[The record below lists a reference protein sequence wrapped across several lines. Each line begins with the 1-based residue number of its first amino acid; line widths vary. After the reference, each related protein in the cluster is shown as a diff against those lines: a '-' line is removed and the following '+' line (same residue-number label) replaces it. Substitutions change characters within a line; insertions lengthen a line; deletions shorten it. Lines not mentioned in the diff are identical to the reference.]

1 MIFGLIATSLLL
13 ISLALFLLG
22 RGSEEHSRKLAEN
35 RLDIAL
41 SKSRD
46 PLALEK
52 DPLRK
57 KYIPQWVTDGLI
69 SAGVTIDRALGIRV
83 ALVLLVP
90 ALAGFVFRGAASACG
105 ALILAFLGIVAYV
118 LYRQRKRRLQ
128 MLGQL
133 PNFLDGVVRVSAVG
147 YSLTVSFNTALD
159 NAEQPLKEALGLA
172 VQMQYAGLELDQA
185 MHRLSRVYSLSEFK
199 LIASVVALALN
210 YGGKSDILLGRLAQ
224 YLRDREQHHQ
234 EMMAM
239 SSEARMSAVFMCC
252 LTPALAGI
260 ILTLN
265 PAYLG
270 TMWNDD
276 TGRIMLFVAGFLQI
290 CGAAIIYKMVKS
302 I

>member
-1 MIFGLIATSLLL
+1 MTFGLIAAALVF
-13 ISLALFLLG
+13 ISLALLLLG
-22 RGSEEHSRKLAEN
+22 RGAEEQNRKLAES
-35 RLDIAL
+35 RLDVAL

-57 KYIPQWVTDGLI
+57 KYIPQWITDSLI
-69 SAGVTIDRALGIRV
+69 SAGLTIDRTLGIRV
-83 ALVLLVP
+83 AMVTLIP
-90 ALAGFVFRGAASACG
+90 SLAAFVFRGSASAAG
-105 ALILAFLGIVAYV
+105 ALILAILGIAAYV

-147 YSLTVSFNTALD
+147 YSLTVSFNTALE

-185 MHRLSRVYSLSEFK
+185 MHRLARVYGLSEFK

-234 EMMAM
+234 EMLAM

-252 LTPALAGI
+252 LTPALADI

-276 TGRIMLFVAGFLQI
+276 TGRMLLFVAGILQI
-290 CGAAIIYKMVKS
+290 AGAAIIYRMVKS